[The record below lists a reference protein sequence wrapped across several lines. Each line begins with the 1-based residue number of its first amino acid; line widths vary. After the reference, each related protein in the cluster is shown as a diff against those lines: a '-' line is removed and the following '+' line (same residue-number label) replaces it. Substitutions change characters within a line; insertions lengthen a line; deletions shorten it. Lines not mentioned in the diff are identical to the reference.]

1 MTGAPSSPNAAG
13 ASPASAMNPL
23 QNARTSANASEGAKP
38 QTVDAKSAKSSAPKL
53 KLRVAHQVPGRL
65 RMKVS
70 SAKGNPELLKQIGET
85 FSAIPGIE
93 RVSVNPATGSVVL
106 HYDTDRHNEFRGGFD
121 RHYQSTTAQFCRPPN
136 TEIDVLARKVAD
148 EADFLAQNSHS
159 AKAVVDIFKKFDRE
173 IKLASGNMVDLKIV
187 LAMGIIGFT
196 VFEVGASA
204 ATPIWLTLTIFT
216 VNHAIEMHQPYRQEA
231 TVNAPVVFK
240 TR

>member
-1 MTGAPSSPNAAG
+1 MSMAPSSPPAAG
-13 ASPASAMNPL
+13 ASSASATEPK
-23 QNARTSANASEGAKP
+23 QTARRANAREGSAP
-38 QTVDAKSAKSSAPKL
+38 RTVDAKRTKGSTTKL
-53 KLRVAHQVPGRL
+53 KLHVAHQVPGRV
-65 RMKVS
+65 RMKVA

-85 FSAIPGIE
+85 FGTIPGIE

-106 HYDTDRHNEFRGGFD
+106 HYDTDRHDEFHGGLE
-121 RHYQSTTAQFCRPPN
+121 RHYQSAGIQCCSPPN
-136 TEIDVLARKVAD
+136 TEIDVLANKIAD

-159 AKAVVDIFKKFDRE
+159 ARAIVDLFKKCDRE

-187 LAMGIIGFT
+187 LAIGIIGIT

-216 VNHAIEMHQPYRQEA
+216 VNHAIEMHQPYRQVA
-231 TVNAPVVFK
+231 AVSAPVVIK

>member
-1 MTGAPSSPNAAG
+1 MTAAQSSPHAAE
-13 ASPASAMNPL
+13 ASKGP
-23 QNARTSANASEGAKP
+23 
-38 QTVDAKSAKSSAPKL
+38 APKL
-53 KLRVAHQVPGRL
+53 KLHVAHQVPGRL

-106 HYDTDRHNEFRGGFD
+106 HYDTDRHDEFRGGFD
-121 RHYQSTTAQFCRPPN
+121 RHYQSTSAQCCSPPN
-136 TEIDVLARKVAD
+136 TEMDVLARKIED

-159 AKAVVDIFKKFDRE
+159 AKAVVDLFKKFDRE
-173 IKLASGNMVDLKIV
+173 IKLASGNTVDLKIV
-187 LAMGIIGFT
+187 LALGIIGFT

-216 VNHAIEMHQPYRQEA
+216 VNHAIEMHQPYRQVA
-231 TVNAPVVFK
+231 AVSAPVVIE